1 MHQATP
7 HLTVNRSH
15 QNPSPRRPTL
25 ALAALC
31 LTAVALLAG
40 CGSSDPTAAPAA
52 AGPTT
57 ATTAAPVI
65 PRSGIVDE
73 RVDVGDGA
81 RLHVRC
87 SGTGT
92 TTVVLIS
99 GFAEVGDSWT
109 SVRPAIAEQ
118 TRVCSYERFGIG
130 TSDQPPSP
138 QTFATD
144 AVDLRTVLES
154 VGEQGPYVL
163 VGHSYGGA
171 EAVSFASQFPEDV
184 SGLLLLDATPVTWPA
199 ATCAVPHDGSP
210 AAAEFAASCAQ
221 QEDPAANVE
230 HLDVPAAFAEVA
242 EIDSLGDLPLVV
254 APAAERVYPGLGA
267 RAAAHLVDVWNDGQ
281 QRWVALSSSA
291 RLLPVEDTGHYIQL
305 DQPAVVI
312 DEVQALL
319 P

>member
-40 CGSSDPTAAPAA
+40 CGSSDPTPAPAA

-99 GFAEVGDSWT
+99 GFAEVGDSCT
-109 SVRPAIAEQ
+109 SVRPAIAAQ

-154 VGEQGPYVL
+154 VGEQGPYVV
-163 VGHSYGGA
+163 VGHSFRGA

-199 ATCAVPHDGSP
+199 ATCAVPHDGSA
-210 AAAEFAASCAQ
+210 AAAEFAAACAQ
-221 QEDPAANVE
+221 QADPSANPE
-230 HLDVPAAFAEVA
+230 HLDVPVAFAEVA
-242 EIDSLGDLPLVV
+242 EIDSLGDVPLVV